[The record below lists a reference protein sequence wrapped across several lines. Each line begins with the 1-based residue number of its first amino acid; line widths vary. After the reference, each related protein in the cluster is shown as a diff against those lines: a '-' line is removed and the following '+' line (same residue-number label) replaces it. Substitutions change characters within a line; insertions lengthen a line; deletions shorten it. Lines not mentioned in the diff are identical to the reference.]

1 MLDIFAINKY
11 ELLHVV
17 NYLSIYNIIGLQSL
31 RSLRRHHFEMFS
43 KITSDFPKKSI
54 YYFLITCF
62 TCIVMYILQLHDM
75 ELTYP

>member
-17 NYLSIYNIIGLQSL
+17 NYLNIYNIIGLQSL

-54 YYFLITCF
+54 YYFLVIYLFYMHSNVYSSIT
-62 TCIVMYILQLHDM
+62 
-75 ELTYP
+75 